1 MDLRNHG
8 SKFFNSLD
16 DLIMVVDKPDELFK
30 MLHDIGV
37 KHKSYEVKSEHIQVR
52 FIELFCFFF
61 EIKYFHR
68 PLLMVLIIPWNLAYE
83 TNGLKI
89 DKNHLD
95 D

>member
-30 MLHDIGV
+30 MLHDIGI

-52 FIELFCFFF
+52 KKKRGSFHSRNIFI
-61 EIKYFHR
+61 
-68 PLLMVLIIPWNLAYE
+68 
-83 TNGLKI
+83 
-89 DKNHLD
+89 
-95 D
+95 